1 MMRTCATLAAVLLVA
16 FTAKGALAQTTP
28 PGAPGHWSVA
38 TGETVSPDRDAIAFW
53 AGWPGASFAYLHG
66 FSDRSDMALKFDLLL
81 AQENTT
87 DSAFGAGFDVPLRL
101 VVNRSGAVSIAVHIE
116 PGLRIY
122 TQNGQTDFM
131 TRFPVGGVLGL
142 QATPELRIGVSADLT
157 MAVNWTHTQFF
168 EIGPQFGAAGEYR
181 LDKNLTVGMQVKFG
195 PQFYSVSGSST
206 DLAFTVQA
214 LVGYRM

>member
-1 MMRTCATLAAVLLVA
+1 MRIRALFAALLAAA
-16 FTAKGALAQTTP
+16 AARAQTPP
-28 PGAPGHWSVA
+28 PGAQGHWSVA
-38 TGETVSPDRDAIAFW
+38 TGETVSPDRDAIALW
-53 AGWPGASFAYLHG
+53 AGWPGLSFAYLHG

-101 VVNRSGAVSIAVHIE
+101 VVNRSGAVSLAVQVE

-122 TQNGQTDFM
+122 TQNSQTNFM

-142 QATPELRIGVSADLT
+142 QATPELRVGVSADLT
-157 MAVNWTHTQFF
+157 MAINWTHTQFF
-168 EIGPQFGAAGEYR
+168 EIGPQFGAAGEYK
-181 LDKNLTVGMQVKFG
+181 LDKNLIVGGQVKFG
-195 PQFYSVSGSST
+195 PQFYTVSGSGT

-214 LVGYRM
+214 LIGYRM